1 MNPQLSTVWLATHRI
16 LQVFFFLLWIY
27 IYTNKKASR
36 RKLSQLQKCYN
47 YLHCKAVTSQNVSS
61 EAQVKNVLFRGIIM
75 FRFQD
80 IQVWVLLN
88 PAPTSTQLH
97 LPPPSYIQLHPATST
112 SNQLIPT
119 STHFHP
125 SPPSSFQ
132 PPPSSLQLSQ

>member
-1 MNPQLSTVWLATHRI
+1 M
-16 LQVFFFLLWIY
+16 
-27 IYTNKKASR
+27 YTNKKASR

-97 LPPPSYIQLHPATST
+97 LPPPSYIQLRPP
-112 SNQLIPT
+112 PT
-119 STHFHP
+119 
-125 SPPSSFQ
+125 SSFQ
-132 PPPSSLQLSQ
+132 PPPTSIHLHPAHSNLHPALCNSLNNIVTKISHIIGQFPQI